1 MLYKHEMLLK
11 ELYKK
16 IKRPIYSSLAVIKI
30 NNLMVQFYTKD
41 THMGKSVFKKQLQK
55 LTGVSIFL

>member
-16 IKRPIYSSLAVIKI
+16 IKRPTYSSLAVIKI
-30 NNLMVQFYTKD
+30 NNLMVRFYTKD
-41 THMGKSVFKKQLQK
+41 TRMGKSVFKKQLQT
-55 LTGVSIFL
+55 LTGV

>member
-1 MLYKHEMLLK
+1 MLLK

-16 IKRPIYSSLAVIKI
+16 IKRPTYSSLAVIKI

-41 THMGKSVFKKQLQK
+41 TRMGKSVFKKQLQT
-55 LTGVSIFL
+55 LTGV